1 MVSVERNFE
10 LGYATIGVIAIYILI
25 CAYFIIKNAVLD
37 GKSNVKR
44 WLVLCMYRRSRKK
57 LKKVLKQT
65 KL

>member
-10 LGYATIGVIAIYILI
+10 LGYATIGVIAIYIFI
-25 CAYFIIKNAVLD
+25 CAYFIIKNAALD

-57 LKKVLKQT
+57 LKKVLK
-65 KL
+65 